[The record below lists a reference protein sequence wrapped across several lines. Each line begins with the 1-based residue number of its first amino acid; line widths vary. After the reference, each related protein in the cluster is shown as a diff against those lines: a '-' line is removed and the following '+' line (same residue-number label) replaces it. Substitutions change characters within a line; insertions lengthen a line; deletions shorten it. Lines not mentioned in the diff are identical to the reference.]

1 MTSIFLIFL
10 SGFLDITLANNANN
24 VGFISL
30 KIYLDGFEEEIQF
43 ETVNQIHV
51 CLLQKFELGMNFSP
65 PIKEKKWNDT
75 EYDYWVL
82 GLLENNQCFHIL
94 PG

>member
-30 KIYLDGFEEEIQF
+30 KIYLDGFEEEIQPGEEVIF
-43 ETVNQIHV
+43 IGGTGSSRITVADWANLKGTHPYEVLCAIGPRV
-51 CLLQKFELGMNFSP
+51 NRVY
-65 PIKEKKWNDT
+65 ITKK
-75 EYDYWVL
+75 
-82 GLLENNQCFHIL
+82 GS
-94 PG
+94 